1 MFSSVESTVGHV
13 RIKIDNG
20 TITVEKE
27 KLKPSGRTVKT
38 TKKRKKILHTIG
50 RSDQPRREK
59 QISLFTRQRINRT
72 KMNARTNTKAR
83 GLKRTLAY
91 NQRRNKRTIKR
102 RKSPDQT
109 HKAQKTHNG
118 MESQEQKKTRIA

>member
-27 KLKPSGRTVKT
+27 KLTPSGRAVKT
-38 TKKRKKILHTIG
+38 TKKRKKLLHTMG
-50 RSDQPRREK
+50 RSDQPRREE

-83 GLKRTLAY
+83 GLKGTLAC

-102 RKSPDQT
+102 RKASRSNAPGTEDT
-109 HKAQKTHNG
+109 
-118 MESQEQKKTRIA
+118 